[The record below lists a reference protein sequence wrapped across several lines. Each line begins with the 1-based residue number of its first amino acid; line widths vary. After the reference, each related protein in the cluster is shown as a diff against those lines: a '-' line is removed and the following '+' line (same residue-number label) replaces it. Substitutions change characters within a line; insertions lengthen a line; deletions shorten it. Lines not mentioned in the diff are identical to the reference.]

1 MRSQIV
7 RASIVIVGLFVV
19 AAPTTVLAEDPAP
32 ETTVSAPE
40 TSEAPAEPSTT
51 TPTTTTVAGS
61 ESDPVTTTEPATSE
75 PASTETTVAASTEGE
90 ALVESV
96 AESTTTLAAPADS
109 TPEPAALTAEELT
122 EQQVTITITS
132 PIDGSTVPVG
142 EPVEVTGVVTIGVLG
157 TGVSV
162 VYVVDTSGSTDNDG
176 GDCNGD
182 GIEDAGDDF
191 NGDGSPGEIIDCEIA
206 GVQELEQQL
215 DAINAN
221 IETGLVS
228 FAAVPRPR
236 PDSELPAG
244 PNSTTSSPPSTRAV
258 EPVSTAAWRQ

>member
-51 TPTTTTVAGS
+51 TPPTTTN
-61 ESDPVTTTEPATSE
+61 EPATSE
-75 PASTETTVAASTEGE
+75 PASTETTVATAADGE

-109 TPEPAALTAEELT
+109 PPEPAALTAGELT

-162 VYVVDTSGSTDNDG
+162 VYVVDTSGSTDDPA

-182 GIEDAGDDF
+182 GVEDAGDDF

-215 DAINAN
+215 DSDQRRHRDRAGLVHEFRPAP
-221 IETGLVS
+221 ETG
-228 FAAVPRPR
+228 FG
-236 PDSELPAG
+236 DPAG
-244 PNSTTSSPPSTRAV
+244 P
-258 EPVSTAAWRQ
+258 